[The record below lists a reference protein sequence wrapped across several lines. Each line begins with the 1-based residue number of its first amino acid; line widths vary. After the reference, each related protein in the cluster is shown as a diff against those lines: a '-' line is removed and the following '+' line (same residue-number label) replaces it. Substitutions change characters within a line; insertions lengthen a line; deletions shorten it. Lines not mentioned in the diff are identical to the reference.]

1 MGRSLWLCLALSLLA
16 GSAHGDP
23 AAPPGSNHLRAP
35 SRHPRSYNHLEGDA
49 RWRRLYVSTHFFL
62 CIDSSGKVQGTRW
75 KESPNSIL
83 EIRSVR
89 VGVVAIK
96 SVHTGFYLAMNKKG
110 KVYGSVGTHR
120 GERLQHLR
128 LAALAPR
135 EPPHVPGPQRQGQA
149 QAGGQDAAPA
159 PLRSLP
165 AHARLLSRT
174 QPPRTEAGWGVVFLK
189 GLCVIY
195 YFLE

>member
-1 MGRSLWLCLALSLLA
+1 MGQQGAAGPCSLWLCLALSLLA

-23 AAPPGSNHLRAP
+23 AAPPGSNHLGAP
-35 SRHPRSYNHLEGDA
+35 SRRPRSYSHLEGDV
-49 RWRRLYVSTHFFL
+49 RWRRLYGSTHFFL

-110 KVYGSVGTHR
+110 KVYGSKDYNPNCKFQ
-120 GERLQHLR
+120 ERIEENGYNTYASLR
-128 LAALAPR
+128 WRPGNRPMFLALNGKGRP
-135 EPPHVPGPQRQGQA
+135 RQG
-149 QAGGQDAAPA
+149 
-159 PLRSLP
+159 
-165 AHARLLSRT
+165 SRT
-174 QPPRTEAGWGVVFLK
+174 RRRHLSAHFLP
-189 GLCVIY
+189 LLVS
-195 YFLE
+195 

>member
-1 MGRSLWLCLALSLLA
+1 MGRRGLARPCSLWLCLALSLLA

-23 AAPPGSNHLRAP
+23 PGSNHSGAT
-35 SRHPRSYNHLEGDA
+35 SRRPRSYNHLEGDV
-49 RWRRLYVSTHFFL
+49 RWRRLYGATHFFL

-110 KVYGSVGTHR
+110 KVYGSKEYNPNCKFE
-120 GERLQHLR
+120 ERIEENGYNTYASLHWHHGDHHMFLALNGHGKPRQGGKTQRQHLST
-128 LAALAPR
+128 
-135 EPPHVPGPQRQGQA
+135 HF
-149 QAGGQDAAPA
+149 
-159 PLRSLP
+159 LP
-165 AHARLLSRT
+165 MLVS
-174 QPPRTEAGWGVVFLK
+174 
-189 GLCVIY
+189 
-195 YFLE
+195 